1 MTVLVT
7 GGTGY
12 IGSHTVVELQQKG
25 YEVIIIDN
33 LSNSTL
39 EMLDGIEK
47 ITGIKPLYINLDLC
61 DAEGVSRF
69 FETHK
74 NISAIIHFAAFKA
87 VGESVAFPLK
97 YYSNNLLSLVNVLQ
111 GAMQAGVNLKG
122 FVFSSSCTVYGSPDS
137 LPVSE
142 AAPLKPASSPYGNTK
157 RICEEILQ
165 DTVNQANFKAISLR
179 YFNPVGAHDSAIIGE
194 LPLGTPNNLV
204 PIITQTAIGKRKK
217 SVEIFGSDYATP
229 DGTCVRDYI
238 HVVDL
243 AQAHVIAI
251 ERILNGKSKSNC
263 EVFNI
268 GTGIGYS
275 VLEMVLLFEKI
286 SGLKLDYKMANR
298 RPGDIESIYA
308 DVSLSSKELGW
319 KAQRNLENMLAT
331 SWNWEKKLAL
341 QNQKT

>member
-47 ITGIKPLYINLDLC
+47 ISGIKPLYINLDLC
-61 DAEGVSRF
+61 NAKGVAQF

-74 NISAIIHFAAFKA
+74 NISAIIHFAAYKA

-97 YYSNNLLSLVNVLQ
+97 YYSNNLLSLINVLQ
-111 GAMQAGVNLKG
+111 GAIQAGVNLKG

-194 LPLGTPNNLV
+194 LPLGMPNNLV

-217 SVEIFGSDYATP
+217 SVEIFGNDYATP

-243 AQAHVIAI
+243 ANAHVIAI
-251 ERILNGKSKSNC
+251 ERILNEKSKSNF

-308 DVSLSSKELGW
+308 DVTLSSKELGW
-319 KAQRNLENMLAT
+319 KAERDLENMIAT

-341 QNQKT
+341 QHQKS